1 MALEEV
7 AFSSIGT
14 TFCGTVMRF
23 APVIVSMGGN
33 RHFQNLLRLLHIW
46 ERRIDQQNLLEQQQE
61 LAGKLSRV
69 QEIEFKPLCT

>member
-1 MALEEV
+1 
-7 AFSSIGT
+7 
-14 TFCGTVMRF
+14 
-23 APVIVSMGGN
+23 MGGN